1 MIFAAPLFMLG
12 MALALVVGLLLAAG
26 GLRVARSV
34 KRFGDPDRIAA
45 LTTSDPA
52 KRRAW
57 KGVLLVLATALVFVA
72 AARPQ
77 YGKGTRLV
85 PATNVDVVI
94 TLDYSKSMY
103 ARDVEPS
110 RIFRAKVEV
119 ARLIKELEGARFA
132 AVAFAGEPMG
142 FPLTA
147 DGAAIAQFLR
157 QLDPNDM
164 PIGGTAIGRALEQA
178 RDLLRRDPKSADH
191 KRVILLVTDGED
203 LEGSPVA
210 VAQSIG
216 AEGTTVHVVQIG
228 GRTPEPIP
236 EIGED
241 GRIVGWRTD
250 RQGKPL
256 TTALSIEG
264 EKQLAA
270 IAQATPD
277 GKIIRAE
284 KGSTGIDTIAAELR
298 KQMSSELAERVETV
312 YADVYFY
319 PLGLAILLLVAEVF
333 LTDAPRRRFE
343 ARRPPPPRARKGALE
358 PGKGALLAT
367 FALACLGGAAFSA
380 TAGCSGWDPTS
391 PFERNAPEVDRAI
404 SELDA
409 GQLES
414 AEQALETYL
423 GTGACSDAGIGL
435 PDTVRQKPNGSFD
448 LGLALFYLAERFGQ
462 RFGDEELAD
471 GGGDEE
477 RLAEL
482 RSVEVECALTLVK
495 AIGADPS
502 VPADLRARARY
513 LAGNLEFLR
522 RRYEEAVKYYDQA
535 LAIIPGLHEEAGGD
549 GIGRDAAWNR
559 AIALRR
565 IEDRKD
571 AGPDSPPDA
580 PPDSPPDA
588 PPDAEDAS
596 DGNSGDDG
604 GQDGGDDAGQDGG
617 GDDGGQDGGDDAGQ
631 DGGGDDAG
639 PQDQGPDVGGQPP
652 PAREEPVEARQDE
665 RTLDQLEEAPTY
677 QEEEAKN
684 RAGTRRGR
692 GMEDK

>member
-1 MIFAAPLFMLG
+1 MSFATPWFLAG
-12 MALALVVGLLLAAG
+12 TALAAVVGLLLVIG
-26 GLRVARSV
+26 GLGAARAVA
-34 KRFGDPDRIAA
+34 RFGDPERIAA
-45 LTTSDPA
+45 LTTSDPS

-57 KGVLLVLATALVFVA
+57 KGVLLVLATALAFVA

-85 PATNVDVVI
+85 PATNVDVVVV
-94 TLDYSKSMY
+94 LDYSKSMY

-147 DGAAIAQFLR
+147 DGSAIAQFLR
-157 QLDPNDM
+157 QIDPNDM
-164 PIGGTAIGRALEQA
+164 PVGGTAIGRALELA

-191 KRVILLVTDGED
+191 KRIILLVTDGED

-228 GRTPEPIP
+228 GRTPEPLP
-236 EIGED
+236 EISED

-256 TTALSIEG
+256 TTQLSAEG
-264 EKQLAA
+264 EQQLGA
-270 IAQATPD
+270 IAQATQG

-284 KGSTGIDTIAAELR
+284 KGSTGIDAIAADLR

-319 PLGLAILLLVAEVF
+319 PLGLAILLLIAEVF

-343 ARRPPPPRARKGALE
+343 ARRPPRGPKKDPLGRAKG
-358 PGKGALLAT
+358 PLLAT
-367 FALACLGGAAFSA
+367 FALACLGGGVFSA

-391 PFERNAPEVDRAI
+391 PFERNSPEVDRAI
-404 SELDA
+404 EELDA

-414 AEQALETYL
+414 AEQALESYL
-423 GTGACSDAGIGL
+423 GTGECSDAGIGL
-435 PDTVRQKPNGSFD
+435 PDSVRQKPNGSFD
-448 LGLALFYLAERFGQ
+448 LGLTLFHLAERFGH

-471 GGGDEE
+471 GGPDEE

-482 RSVEVECALTLVK
+482 RGVEIECALTLVK

-513 LAGNLEFLR
+513 IAGNLEFLR
-522 RRYEEAVKYYDQA
+522 RKYEDAVKYYDQA

-559 AIALRR
+559 AIAQRR
-565 IEDRKD
+565 IQDQKD
-571 AGPDSPPDA
+571 AGEDA
-580 PPDSPPDA
+580 PPDA

-596 DGNSGDDG
+596 DGNDGDDAGEDAGEDG
-604 GQDGGDDAGQDGG
+604 GQDG
-617 GDDGGQDGGDDAGQ
+617 GDDGGQDGGGE
-631 DGGGDDAG
+631 DGGGDAGQEPDAG
-639 PQDQGPDVGGQPP
+639 QQEPQ
-652 PAREEPVEARQDE
+652 PAREQPQDARQDE
-665 RTLDQLEEAPTY
+665 RMLDQLEEAPTY